1 MKIDPSE
8 VKTIKT
14 VGNLHGDDVKMIATK
29 GGLYLI
35 LGKKAKGKK
44 NHEPLAAGSHPA
56 LVLHQIEKEYK
67 SEFQPSMTKSEQDQ
81 FHQVTEL
88 VCSVKGLS
96 MFALKKDIELDI
108 VVAKFGVEI
117 CKCECEINGPDL
129 KIKKIDYRAGFDDS
143 MKDVLRSEMNKGI
156 IQTSTI
162 ENFKGFIK

>member
-1 MKIDPSE
+1 VHIQPSE
-8 VKTIKT
+8 IKSIKEI
-14 VGNLHGDDVKMIATK
+14 GELNGSSIKLIATK
-29 GGLYLI
+29 GGLYLAI
-35 LGKKAKGKK
+35 GMKDKKSKSTT
-44 NHEPLAAGSHPA
+44 PIAAGSHPA

-67 SEFQPSMTKSEQDQ
+67 SEFQPSMAKSEQDQ